1 MNVTSNPP
9 TSETGAPSLHNYREQ
24 EKNEGNGDT
33 PSASVAD
40 SSPRQNSARKTV
52 LLATLSS
59 AGLLNI
65 LTVQSVVIMLP
76 SIGEALQIP
85 PTRQQM
91 ITSTYNISAGCLI
104 LFWGRLADIYGRR
117 TTFLIGSTG
126 FTLAALAIPFSPV
139 EICFYVLRVLQGM
152 SGAATIPSA
161 IGILATTF
169 PVGKSRN
176 TAFVTFAA
184 ASSLGSIIGN
194 VAGGVVGGYLSWKWV
209 FWITSIISGT
219 VTVAAYILTRHK
231 SFTQRPQGSTDT
243 YVDWLGGVIISIC
256 GIVSPL
262 LFALPTISPDATY
275 WAFGFPAMFLGFSVD
290 IVAPV
295 VSLFVAKCLPE
306 GDQALGAGL
315 LQTANQVGRALGLAV
330 ATIAQSAAQGGS
342 HEKEDLLRGLRAAQW
357 VNVALTILA
366 LVIAFMFFR
375 GLGKA

>member
-1 MNVTSNPP
+1 MS
-9 TSETGAPSLHNYREQ
+9 Q
-24 EKNEGNGDT
+24 
-33 PSASVAD
+33 
-40 SSPRQNSARKTV
+40 
-52 LLATLSS
+52 
-59 AGLLNI
+59 I

-176 TAFVTFAA
+176 MAFVTFAA

-219 VTVAAYILTRHK
+219 VTMAAYILTRHK
-231 SFTQRPQGSTDT
+231 SFTQLPQGSTDT
-243 YVDWLGGVIISIC
+243 YVDWLGGVIISSSLILLLVALSEANVIGWKVPWIPVLLVLSVLLGAAFVFWQLRLEKHAC
-256 GIVSPL
+256 RQPL
-262 LFALPTISPDATY
+262 LR
-275 WAFGFPAMFLGFSVD
+275 PAMFRNMQFSASFTLIGLFYAAFNGFLIFSTF
-290 IVAPV
+290 
-295 VSLFVAKCLPE
+295 L
-306 GDQALGAGL
+306 
-315 LQTANQVGRALGLAV
+315 
-330 ATIAQSAAQGGS
+330 
-342 HEKEDLLRGLRAAQW
+342 
-357 VNVALTILA
+357 
-366 LVIAFMFFR
+366 
-375 GLGKA
+375 